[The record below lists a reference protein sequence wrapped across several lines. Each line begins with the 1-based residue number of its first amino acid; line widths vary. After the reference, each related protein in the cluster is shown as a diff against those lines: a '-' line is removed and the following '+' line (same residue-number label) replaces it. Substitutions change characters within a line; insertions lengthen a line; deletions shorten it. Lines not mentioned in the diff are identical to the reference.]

1 MQNRILFIIPGFLSL
16 LSGTISLAI
25 ESDRA
30 GAFVGQDLHL
40 AGKEVISY
48 QISLVEHTLVFQ
60 NGFSMS
66 IGANRFSSNRAVVWL
81 ETVSA
86 GSGSQ
91 VRLGYKA
98 RVYLHGNVS
107 VKKDE
112 GAKTTELSQ
121 TVIKDEKAMVVRF
134 GVSGEVFVTAEK
146 REVADPRGL
155 ELYQKA
161 LAAVAGKKLVAEKPI
176 PAVPVEKGKLQKP
189 VEVAARPEEKKLQFR
204 YPINLAPA
212 GEVEPKFES
221 AEVNGVDVTTV
232 AGRFYLWQKQDEK
245 GGLLELQADS
255 AVIFHSIRATQSATE
270 RARAEDVLAKGA
282 VSGIYLAGDVV
293 MTEGQRTIRADE
305 IYYDFERKRAI
316 AINAVMRNFA
326 VSEGIPIYVRAAQLR
341 QLAENKFAA
350 DNITLTSSEFYL
362 PQISLNASKVIITD
376 TTGVDQS
383 RQVGISKSSY
393 DAQMNDVRLKMYD
406 KTIFYWPFVRSNLQ
420 RPDIPLKSV
429 HTGYDGRWGAMLE
442 TRWYLSRLLGL
453 REPEGVEGTSMLD
466 YYSRHGIGGGIK
478 IDYERENYF
487 GKLLGYIIDDA
498 GKDRLGR
505 DDSRRNLEP
514 PQDLRGR
521 FHWQHRQFL
530 PYDWQ
535 LSTEVGYVSDKNFL
549 EAYYRD
555 EFNLDKE
562 QETLIHLKRIEDNW
576 GLAFLG
582 KWRIN
587 DFDNQLEEL
596 PSAEFH
602 WTGQSL
608 LDDRLTYYND
618 SQIGRFRQRLAS
630 DSSSTA
636 SQDFFTF
643 WSTRS
648 EVDMPMS
655 IGTMKLVPF
664 VANTTAYDDGSGFY
678 TDIDGTAAESKNDVF
693 LGEGGVRAS
702 LQPYWK
708 VFPDVKSRLW
718 DLNQLRHII
727 SPYFTAVGFAGGDS
741 VIEQRDVVNAGV
753 SQRLQ
758 TKRGIGTNERTVD
771 WMRLDTDI
779 TWVSDPGDTSAGP
792 DRFIWNKPFIPLVD
806 RINPQQDRRSSNIF
820 GPSRNSFCADYIW
833 RPSDTFA
840 ILSDMNFD
848 IQSGVVQQFDVGFSH
863 MRWPNLS
870 YYIGSRYLRRVE
882 ILDEKG
888 SNVFTF
894 AATYI
899 IDPRYTVVFSQQFD
913 FARGDNIRSDITL
926 IRRYHRIYWGITYS
940 ADESLDSHAIVFS
953 LWPEGVPEL
962 GTGSRRY
969 MGLGSPM
976 NY

>member
-1 MQNRILFIIPGFLSL
+1 MRNRILLILGFLVL
-16 LSGTISLAI
+16 LSGTVSSAI

-30 GAFVGQDLHL
+30 RAFVGQDLHL
-40 AGKEVISY
+40 AGKEAISY
-48 QISLVEHTLVFQ
+48 QLSPIEHTLVFQ
-60 NGFSMS
+60 NGFSTS
-66 IGANRFSSNRAVVWL
+66 IGANRFSGDRAVVWL
-81 ETVSA
+81 ETVRA
-86 GSGSQ
+86 EFGGH
-91 VRLGYKA
+91 VRIDYKA
-98 RVYLHGNVS
+98 RVYLQSNVS
-107 VKKDE
+107 VKKNE

-121 TVIKDEKAMVVRF
+121 TVVEAGRAMVVRF
-134 GVSGEVFVTAEK
+134 NVSGEVFVTADK
-146 REVADPRGL
+146 REAADPRGL

-161 LAAVAGKKLVAEKPI
+161 LAAVVGKESAKGGPAPEVPGEKMKLGKPAEGVTK
-176 PAVPVEKGKLQKP
+176 
-189 VEVAARPEEKKLQFR
+189 PEEKKLQFR
-204 YPINLAPA
+204 YPINLSPA
-212 GEVEPKFES
+212 GEAEPKMES
-221 AEVNGVDVTTV
+221 AEVNGVDVATV
-232 AGRFYLWQKQDEK
+232 IGRFYLWQKQDEK
-245 GGLLELQADS
+245 GGLLELQADN
-255 AVIFHSIRATQSATE
+255 AVIFYPSQASGAGEKQAG
-270 RARAEDVLAKGA
+270 EDILAKGA
-282 VSGIYLAGDVV
+282 VDAIYLSGDVV

-326 VSEGIPIYVRAAQLR
+326 VSEGIPIYVRAAKLR
-341 QLAENKFAA
+341 QLAENKLAA

-376 TTGVDQS
+376 TTGVD
-383 RQVGISKSSY
+383 RQKGTVSKSSY
-393 DAQMNDVRLKMYD
+393 DAQMEDVRLKMYD

-420 RPDIPLKSV
+420 RPDIPIKSI
-429 HTGYDGRWGAMLE
+429 HAGYNSTWGATLE
-442 TRWYLSRLLGL
+442 TRWYLARLLGL
-453 REPEGVEGTSMLD
+453 QEPEGTDSTVMLD
-466 YYSRHGIGGGIK
+466 YYGKHGVGSGIE
-478 IDYERENYF
+478 IEYERENYF
-487 GKLLGYIIDDA
+487 GRLLGYVIDDS
-498 GKDRLGR
+498 GKDMLGR
-505 DDSRRNLEP
+505 DESRRNLEP

-530 PYDWQ
+530 PYNWQ
-535 LSTEVGYVSDKNFL
+535 LTTEIGYVSDANFL

-562 QETLIHLKRIEDNW
+562 QETVVYLKRIEDNW

-582 KWRIN
+582 KWQIN

-608 LDDRLTYYND
+608 LDDRLTLYSDNQL
-618 SQIGRFRQRLAS
+618 SRFRQRLAS
-630 DSSSTA
+630 DSSSTV

-643 WSTRS
+643 GSTRN
-648 EVDMPMS
+648 EIDMPIA
-655 IGTMKLVPF
+655 IGGTKLVPF
-664 VANTTAYDDGSGFY
+664 VAGTAAYEDGSGFW
-678 TDIDGTAAESKNDVF
+678 TDIDGTAGERKDDVF
-693 LGEGGVRAS
+693 LGETGIRAS
-702 LQPYWK
+702 PQSYWK

-727 SPYFTAVGFAGGDS
+727 SPHLTAVGFAESDP
-741 VIEQRDVVNAGV
+741 VIEQRDVVNVGI

-758 TKRGIGTNERTVD
+758 TKRGSGTKERTVD

-779 TWVSDPGDTSAGP
+779 TWVNEPGDTSAGP

-806 RINPQQDRRSSNIF
+806 RINPQQDRRSSNIY
-820 GPSRNSFCADYIW
+820 GPTRNSFCADYSW
-833 RPSDTFA
+833 RLSDTFA

-848 IQSGVVQQFDVGFSH
+848 MQSGVVQQFNVGFSH
-863 MRWPNLS
+863 LRWPNLS

-913 FARGDNIRSDITL
+913 FECGANVRSDITL

-953 LWPEGVPEL
+953 IWPEGVPEM
-962 GTGSRRY
+962 GIGPRRY
-969 MGLGSPM
+969 MGLGGPA